1 MNYVFMSVKF
11 VGIIFAVLFFSLF
24 GIING
29 KILDY
34 LFLDSIKNNDDDS
47 IIQNIFNIL
56 KLTIF
61 VSILCY
67 FGRNIIERIPFIFE
81 NIEGFKFARL
91 KEVKGGALLLF
102 FSIIFSSAYH
112 ITITN
117 IKDNKKTTE

>member
-1 MNYVFMSVKF
+1 MNYVFMSVKI
-11 VGIIFAVLFFSLF
+11 VGIIFAVLFFSIF
-24 GIING
+24 GIINA

-34 LFLDSIKNNDDDS
+34 LFLDNIENNKDN
-47 IIQNIFNIL
+47 IIQNISNIL

-91 KEVKGGALLLF
+91 KEVKGGSLLLF

-112 ITITN
+112 TTIKN
-117 IKDNKKTTE
+117 IKDNKSSNE

>member
-1 MNYVFMSVKF
+1 MNYVFMSVKI

-24 GIING
+24 GIINA

-34 LFLDSIKNNDDDS
+34 LFLDSIKNNDDS

-81 NIEGFKFARL
+81 NIEGFKFDRL
-91 KEVKGGALLLF
+91 KEVKGGSLLLF

-112 ITITN
+112 TTITN

>member
-1 MNYVFMSVKF
+1 MSVKI
-11 VGIIFAVLFFSLF
+11 VGIIFAVLFFSIF
-24 GIING
+24 GIINA

-34 LFLDSIKNNDDDS
+34 LFLDNIENNKDN
-47 IIQNIFNIL
+47 IIQNISNIL

-91 KEVKGGALLLF
+91 KEVKGGSLLLF

-112 ITITN
+112 TTIKN
-117 IKDNKKTTE
+117 IKDNKSSNE

>member
-1 MNYVFMSVKF
+1 MNYVFMSVKI

-24 GIING
+24 GIINA

-34 LFLDSIKNNDDDS
+34 LFLDSIKNNDDS

-81 NIEGFKFARL
+81 NIEGFKFDRL
-91 KEVKGGALLLF
+91 KEVKGGSLLLF

-112 ITITN
+112 TTITN
-117 IKDNKKTTE
+117 IKDNKKSTE

>member
-1 MNYVFMSVKF
+1 MNYVFMSVKI

-24 GIING
+24 GIINA

-81 NIEGFKFARL
+81 NIEGFKFDRL
-91 KEVKGGALLLF
+91 KEVKGGSLLLF

-112 ITITN
+112 TTITN